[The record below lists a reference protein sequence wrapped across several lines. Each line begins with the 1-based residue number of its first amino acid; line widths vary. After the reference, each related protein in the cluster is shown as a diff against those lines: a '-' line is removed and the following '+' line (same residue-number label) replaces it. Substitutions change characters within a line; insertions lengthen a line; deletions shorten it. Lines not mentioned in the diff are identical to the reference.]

1 MIKLLPWSLDLKDIL
16 VTMCNTVDRSYLSD
30 RLPDPYTV
38 SDAVSWLGYIQDSE
52 KNGTGI
58 FRAIEVD
65 GNGAG
70 SISVER
76 KGDVYRIDGEL
87 GYYLLTKYWNKGIMT
102 RVIGDFV
109 PMAFAALNLRRISAN
124 VFAPNI
130 PSAKVLEH
138 NGFLHEG
145 TLRNGAI
152 KNGKVM
158 DVMVWGRCMASL

>member
-1 MIKLLPWSLDLKDIL
+1 MITLLPWSLDLKDIL

-38 SDAVSWLGYIQDSE
+38 SDAVSC
-52 KNGTGI
+52 

-65 GNGAG
+65 GNVAG

-158 DVMVWGRCMASL
+158 DVMVWGRCMA